1 MSRKKQS
8 KPKAEKQT
16 SKLIIGVV
24 IILVVV
30 VASLVYYI
38 TSIQKPTSVE
48 LAKQEVTTKES
59 AEKASTDIRSE
70 LAGIQKD
77 LADLKSG
84 LPA

>member
-24 IILVVV
+24 IILVLVV
-30 VASLVYYI
+30 GSLVYYI
-38 TSIQKPTSVE
+38 ASIQKPTSVE
-48 LAKQEVTTKES
+48 LAKQEVATKES